1 MTNFAKKLAPNNRKA
16 AILTLFIFL
25 LPVLLIMLGFSVD
38 LAYMHLVKTELRL
51 ASDNAARVAAD
62 NLSRYEDECGAKDA
76 GINIARQFTVAG
88 TPLRLRTGDFD
99 FGRATAN
106 DDGVFVFD
114 SNGFPFNAVRL
125 NAIRDSNSI
134 DGTVPLFFSRLVG
147 TQQYAPHVTAIASFI
162 NVDICLVLDRST
174 SMKFKVDSTET
185 GMSLSDRRFC
195 KAPAGNSRWAALD
208 KAVRVFN
215 DELRSNTADEQ
226 VSIITFGSDLD
237 SVQPGLC
244 GRMPSATLDM
254 QLSTNIDAADGTINT
269 LSNSVWNGNTE
280 IAAGIDLAVAEL
292 ASPRSR
298 RFADRVMIVFT
309 DGFPTAGDAIA
320 SAAQAA
326 SQRITVYAITFGPD
340 GDQTYMKQVAAA
352 GNGEHAHA
360 ATENE
365 LKAIFKRFA
374 AKATILIQ

>member
-1 MTNFAKKLAPNNRKA
+1 MTIFAKKLAPNNRKA

-62 NLSRYEDECGAKDA
+62 NLSRYEDECGAQDA
-76 GINIARQFTVAG
+76 GVNIAKKFTVAG
-88 TPLRLRTGDFD
+88 SPLRLRTGDFD
-99 FGRATAN
+99 FGRATADEN
-106 DDGVFVFD
+106 GVYIFDTDG
-114 SNGFPFNAVRL
+114 SPYNAVRV
-125 NAIRDSNSI
+125 NAVRDSNSI

-147 TQQYAPHVTAIASFI
+147 NPEYSPQVTAIASFI

-174 SMKFKVDSTET
+174 SMKFKVDSNET
-185 GMSLSDRRFC
+185 GMSINDRRFC
-195 KAPAGNSRWAALD
+195 KPPAGNSRWDALQ
-208 KAVRVFN
+208 KAVKVFY
-215 DELRSNTADEQ
+215 DELRSNTAEEQ
-226 VSIITFGSDLD
+226 VSIVTFGSDLD
-237 SVQPGLC
+237 SIQPGLC
-244 GRMPSATLDM
+244 GRTPSATLDM
-254 QLSTNIDAADGTINT
+254 QLSTNIDAAEGTMNT

-280 IAAGIDLAVAEL
+280 IAAGINLGIAEL

-298 RFADRVMIVFT
+298 RFADRVMIVLT
-309 DGFPTAGDAIA
+309 DGFPTAGDAIV
-320 SAAQAA
+320 SATQAA
-326 SQRITVYAITFGPD
+326 SQLITVYAITFGPD
-340 GDQTYMKQVAAA
+340 GDQSYMRQVAAA

-360 ATENE
+360 VTEKE

>member
-1 MTNFAKKLAPNNRKA
+1 MKNFAKKLAPNNRKA

-62 NLSRYEDECGAKDA
+62 NLSRYEDECDAKDA
-76 GINIARQFTVAG
+76 GINVAKQFTVAG
-88 TPLRLRTGDFD
+88 SPLRLRSDDFD
-99 FGRATAN
+99 FGRATADEN
-106 DDGVFVFD
+106 GVFNFNP
-114 SNGFPFNAVRL
+114 NGSPYNAVRV
-125 NAIRDSNSI
+125 NAVRNAKSI
-134 DGTVPLFFSRLVG
+134 DGPVPLFFSRLVG
-147 TQQYAPHVTAIASFI
+147 NKEFTPEITAIASFI

-174 SMKFKVDSTET
+174 SMKFRVDSNET

-195 KAPAGNSRWAALD
+195 RAPNGSSRWAALD
-208 KAVRVFN
+208 KAVRVFH
-215 DELRSNTADEQ
+215 DELRKNTAEEQ
-226 VSIITFGSDLD
+226 ISVITFGSDLD
-237 SVQPGLC
+237 NVQPGLC
-244 GRMPSATLDM
+244 GRLPSASLD
-254 QLSTNIDAADGTINT
+254 LPLTTNIDSADGTINT

-298 RFADRVMIVFT
+298 RFADRVMIVLT

-320 SAAQAA
+320 SAANAA
-326 SQRITVYAITFGPD
+326 AQRITVYAITFGPD

-352 GNGEHAHA
+352 GHGEHAHA

>member
-1 MTNFAKKLAPNNRKA
+1 MTIFAKKLAPNNRKA

-51 ASDNAARVAAD
+51 ASDNAARIAAD
-62 NLSRYEDECGAKDA
+62 NLSRYEDECDAKDA
-76 GINIARQFTVAG
+76 GIKVAKQFTVAG
-88 TPLRLRTGDFD
+88 APLRLRSEDFE

-106 DDGVFVFD
+106 DSGVFVFNPD
-114 SNGFPFNAVRL
+114 GSPYNAVRI
-125 NAIRDSNSI
+125 NAVRDSKSL
-134 DGTVPLFFSRLVG
+134 DGPVPLFFSRLVG
-147 TQQYAPHVTAIASFI
+147 NRDFTPQVTAIASFI

-174 SMKFKVDSTET
+174 SMKFKVDSNET

-195 KAPAGNSRWAALD
+195 KAPNGSSRWAALD
-208 KAVRVFN
+208 KAVRVFH
-215 DELRSNTADEQ
+215 DELRSNSAEEQ
-226 VSIITFGSDLD
+226 LSVITFGSDLD
-237 SVQPGLC
+237 TVQPGLC
-244 GRMPSATLDM
+244 GRQPSATLDM
-254 QLSTNIDAADGTINT
+254 PLTTNIDAADGTINT

-280 IAAGIDLAVAEL
+280 IAAGIDLAIQEL

-298 RFADRVMIVFT
+298 RFADRVMIVLT

-320 SAAQAA
+320 SATNAA
-326 SQRITVYAITFGPD
+326 NQRITVYAITFGPD
-340 GDQTYMKQVAAA
+340 GDQSYMKRVAAA

-360 ATENE
+360 ATEAE

>member
-1 MTNFAKKLAPNNRKA
+1 MKIFAKRLAPNNRKA

-62 NLSRYEDECGAKDA
+62 SLSRYEDERDAQEAGVKVAK
-76 GINIARQFTVAG
+76 QFTVAG
-88 TPLRLRTGDFD
+88 SPLRLRSDDFD
-99 FGRATAN
+99 FGRATADEHGVYTFN
-106 DDGVFVFD
+106 PDG
-114 SNGFPFNAVRL
+114 SPLNAVRV
-125 NAIRDSNSI
+125 NAVRNAGSI
-134 DGTVPLFFSRLVG
+134 DGSVPLFFGRLIG
-147 TQQYAPHVTAIASFI
+147 NKSFSPEVTAIASFI

-174 SMKFKVDSTET
+174 SMKFKVDSTEM

-195 KAPAGNSRWAALD
+195 KPPSGSSRWGALD
-208 KAVRVFN
+208 KAVRVFH
-215 DELRSNTADEQ
+215 DELRRNSAEEQ

-237 SVQPGLC
+237 FVHPGLC
-244 GRMPSATLDM
+244 GRLPSATLDIP
-254 QLSTNIDAADGTINT
+254 LTTNIDAADGTMNT

-280 IAAGIDLAVAEL
+280 IAAGIDLAVTEL

-298 RFADRVMIVFT
+298 RFADRVMIVLT

-320 SAAQAA
+320 AATQAA
-326 SQRITVYAITFGPD
+326 AQRITVYAITFGPD
-340 GDQTYMKQVAAA
+340 GDQSYMKKVAAA
-352 GNGEHAHA
+352 GHGEHAHA
-360 ATENE
+360 ATEKE
-365 LKAIFKRFA
+365 LKEIFKRFA

>member
-16 AILTLFIFL
+16 AILTLFVFL

-38 LAYMHLVKTELRL
+38 LAYMHLVQTELRL

-62 NLSRYEDECGAKDA
+62 NLSRYEIECDAANA
-76 GINIARQFTVAG
+76 GIDAAKKFTVAG
-88 TPLRLRTGDFD
+88 APLRLRESDFD
-99 FGRATAN
+99 FGRATADQN
-106 DDGVFVFD
+106 GVYVFD
-114 SNGFPFNAVRL
+114 TNGSPFNAVRL
-125 NAIRDSNSI
+125 NAVRNSTSI

-147 TQQYAPHVTAIASFI
+147 SQKFAPEATAIASFI

-174 SMKFKVDSTET
+174 SMKFKVDSNET
-185 GMSLSDRRFC
+185 GMSLGDRRFC
-195 KAPAGNSRWAALD
+195 KAPNGNSRWAALD

-215 DELRSNTADEQ
+215 DELRKNSAEEKL
-226 VSIITFGSDLD
+226 SIVTFGSDLD
-237 SVQPGLC
+237 SIQPGLC
-244 GRMPSATLDM
+244 GRLPSATLDL
-254 QLSTNIDAADGTINT
+254 QLTTNIDAADGTINT

-280 IAAGIDLAVAEL
+280 IAAGINLGVSEL
-292 ASPRSR
+292 AGARSR
-298 RFADRVMIVFT
+298 RFADRVMIVLT

-320 SAAQAA
+320 AASAAAA
-326 SQRITVYAITFGPD
+326 QRITVYAITFGPD
-340 GDQTYMKQVAAA
+340 GDQSYMKQVAAA

>member
-1 MTNFAKKLAPNNRKA
+1 MKIFAKKLAPNNRKA

-38 LAYMHLVKTELRL
+38 LAYMHLVQTELRL

-62 NLSRYEDECGAKDA
+62 NLSRYEEECEATEA
-76 GINIARQFTVAG
+76 GVNIAKKFTVAG
-88 TPLRLRTGDFD
+88 KPLRLQSGDFD
-99 FGRATAN
+99 FGRATADEN
-106 DDGVFVFD
+106 GVYIFD
-114 SNGFPFNAVRL
+114 SNGSPFNAVRV
-125 NAIRDSNSI
+125 NAVRDSNSI

-147 TQQYAPHVTAIASFI
+147 NQQYSPQVTAIASFI

-174 SMKFKVDSTET
+174 SMKFRVDSNET

-195 KAPAGNSRWAALD
+195 KSPNGNSRWAALD
-208 KAVRVFN
+208 KAVKVFN
-215 DELRSNTADEQ
+215 DELRDNSADEK
-226 VSIITFGSDLD
+226 VSIVTFGSDLD
-237 SVQPGLC
+237 SVQSGLC
-244 GRMPSATLDM
+244 GRLPSATLDL
-254 QLSTNIDAADGTINT
+254 QLTTNIDSAERTINT

-280 IAAGIDLAVAEL
+280 IAAGIDLGIEEL

-298 RFADRVMIVFT
+298 RFADRVMIVLT

-340 GDQTYMKQVAAA
+340 GDQSYMRQVAVA
-352 GNGEHAHA
+352 GQGEHAHA